1 MSSRRLSHCNLYQ
14 NMVNYY
20 FGSLCISVYS
30 YIHNRYNNKG
40 KNMLQEVDFK
50 DKKRVV
56 IKIGSNS
63 LLHESSKRIDYLKIE
78 KLIREIVDLRNRGI
92 DVCLVSSGAIAVGKE
107 SFDSDIN
114 EDSNSVKQALASI
127 GQARL
132 VSIYQNIFREYNQ
145 EAGQV
150 LMTKNTITDNV
161 SRKNAQNTF
170 EALFE
175 LGIVPIVNENDTIS
189 TFEIQFGDNDTL
201 SALVAYLIKADLL
214 ILLTDIDGLYTSN
227 PRTHEDAE
235 FVPLVENIDDVI
247 DMGSSSVGSSV
258 GTGGMHTKL
267 IAGKIATLSG
277 ADMVI
282 ANSKDLSIIHNILDA
297 NFKGTVFKSNY
308 DEFFD
313 VLGYIEDNYNY

>member
-1 MSSRRLSHCNLYQ
+1 
-14 NMVNYY
+14 
-20 FGSLCISVYS
+20 
-30 YIHNRYNNKG
+30 
-40 KNMLQEVDFK
+40 MLQEVDFK

-114 EDSNSVKQALASI
+114 EESNSVKQALASI

>member
-1 MSSRRLSHCNLYQ
+1 
-14 NMVNYY
+14 
-20 FGSLCISVYS
+20 
-30 YIHNRYNNKG
+30 
-40 KNMLQEVDFK
+40 MLQEVDFK

-114 EDSNSVKQALASI
+114 EESNSVKQALASI

-313 VLGYIEDNYNY
+313 VLGYIEDNYNF

>member
-1 MSSRRLSHCNLYQ
+1 MTVVQTVIGIMDTDYRKYIEGYTYPRNIFHTDCRDMEMTALSTH
-14 NMVNYY
+14 
-20 FGSLCISVYS
+20 
-30 YIHNRYNNKG
+30 
-40 KNMLQEVDFK
+40 
-50 DKKRVV
+50 
-56 IKIGSNS
+56 
-63 LLHESSKRIDYLKIE
+63 
-78 KLIREIVDLRNRGI
+78 
-92 DVCLVSSGAIAVGKE
+92 
-107 SFDSDIN
+107 
-114 EDSNSVKQALASI
+114 SVKQALASI

>member
-1 MSSRRLSHCNLYQ
+1 
-14 NMVNYY
+14 
-20 FGSLCISVYS
+20 
-30 YIHNRYNNKG
+30 
-40 KNMLQEVDFK
+40 MLQEIDFSN
-50 DKKRVV
+50 KKRVV

-63 LLHESSKRIDYLKIE
+63 LLHEDTQKIDYLKIE

-92 DVCLVSSGAIAVGKE
+92 DVCLVSSGAIAVGR
-107 SFDSDIN
+107 
-114 EDSNSVKQALASI
+114 NSAFYNDDVSTNAKMQALASI

-150 LMTKNTITDNV
+150 LMTKNTITNNV

-175 LGIVPIVNENDTIS
+175 MGVVPIVNENDTVS

-214 ILLTDIDGLYTSN
+214 ILLTDIDGLYTAN
-227 PRTHEDAE
+227 PRSHEDAK
-235 FVPLVENIDDVI
+235 FVPYIDNIDEVM
-247 DMGSSSVGSSV
+247 DMGSESAGSDV
-258 GTGGMHTKL
+258 GTGGMATKL

-282 ANSKDLSIIHNILDA
+282 ANSKDLSIIHKIIEGD
-297 NFKGTVFKSNY
+297 FKGSVFRSNF
-308 DEFFD
+308 DEYFD

>member
-1 MSSRRLSHCNLYQ
+1 
-14 NMVNYY
+14 MVNYY
-20 FGSLCISVYS
+20 FGSLCIGVYP
-30 YIHNRYNNKG
+30 YIHIRYNNKG
-40 KNMLQEVDFK
+40 KKMLQEVDFR

-63 LLHESSKRIDYLKIE
+63 LLHDASGRIDYLKIE

-107 SFDSDIN
+107 SFDCDVN

-308 DEFFD
+308 DEYFD

>member
-1 MSSRRLSHCNLYQ
+1 
-14 NMVNYY
+14 
-20 FGSLCISVYS
+20 
-30 YIHNRYNNKG
+30 
-40 KNMLQEVDFK
+40 MLQEVDFK

-107 SFDSDIN
+107 SFDKDIN
-114 EDSNSVKQALASI
+114 EESNSVKQALASI

>member
-1 MSSRRLSHCNLYQ
+1 
-14 NMVNYY
+14 
-20 FGSLCISVYS
+20 
-30 YIHNRYNNKG
+30 
-40 KNMLQEVDFK
+40 MLQEVDFK

>member
-1 MSSRRLSHCNLYQ
+1 
-14 NMVNYY
+14 
-20 FGSLCISVYS
+20 
-30 YIHNRYNNKG
+30 
-40 KNMLQEVDFK
+40 MLQEVDFK

-114 EDSNSVKQALASI
+114 EVSNSVKQALASI

>member
-1 MSSRRLSHCNLYQ
+1 
-14 NMVNYY
+14 
-20 FGSLCISVYS
+20 
-30 YIHNRYNNKG
+30 
-40 KNMLQEVDFK
+40 MLQEVDFK

-107 SFDSDIN
+107 SFDSDIK
-114 EDSNSVKQALASI
+114 EESNSVKQALASI

>member
-1 MSSRRLSHCNLYQ
+1 
-14 NMVNYY
+14 
-20 FGSLCISVYS
+20 
-30 YIHNRYNNKG
+30 
-40 KNMLQEVDFK
+40 MLQEIDFTN
-50 DKKRVV
+50 KKRVV

-63 LLHESSKRIDYLKIE
+63 LLHESSGRIDYLKIE

-92 DVCLVSSGAIAVGKE
+92 DVCLVSSGAIAVGRE
-107 SFDSDIN
+107 SFENGIGEETN
-114 EDSNSVKQALASI
+114 AKKQALASI

-170 EALFE
+170 EALFD

-189 TFEIQFGDNDTL
+189 TFEMQFGDNDTL

-227 PRTHEDAE
+227 PRTHEDAK

-282 ANSKDLSIIHNILDA
+282 ANSKDLSIIHEIIDA

-308 DEFFD
+308 DEYFD
-313 VLGYIEDNYNY
+313 VLGYIEDNYSY

>member
-1 MSSRRLSHCNLYQ
+1 MSKIDL
-14 NMVNYY
+14 
-20 FGSLCISVYS
+20 
-30 YIHNRYNNKG
+30 
-40 KNMLQEVDFK
+40 K

-63 LLHESSKRIDYLKIE
+63 LLHKDTMKIDYLRIE

-92 DVCLVSSGAIAVGKE
+92 DVCLVSSGAIAVGRNSLIKE
-107 SFDSDIN
+107 IDDN
-114 EDSNSVKQALASI
+114 TNSIKQAMASI

-175 LGIVPIVNENDTIS
+175 LGVVPIVNENDTIS

-201 SALVAYLIKADLL
+201 SALVSYLIGADLL
-214 ILLTDIDGLYTSN
+214 ILLSDIDGLYTAN

-235 FVPLVENIDDVI
+235 FVPFVENIDDVM
-247 DMGSSSVGSSV
+247 DMGSNHAGSDV
-258 GTGGMHTKL
+258 GTGGMSTKL
-267 IAGKIATLSG
+267 VAGKIATLSG

-282 ANSKDLSIIHNILDA
+282 ANSCDLSIIHKIIDGD
-297 NFKGTVFKSNY
+297 FRGTVFASNY
-308 DEFFD
+308 DEYFD

>member
-1 MSSRRLSHCNLYQ
+1 MSSHRLSHCNLYQ

-20 FGSLCISVYS
+20 FGSLCISAYS

-114 EDSNSVKQALASI
+114 EESNSVKQALASI

>member
-1 MSSRRLSHCNLYQ
+1 MCAQLVLVPQ
-14 NMVNYY
+14 QLV
-20 FGSLCISVYS
+20 
-30 YIHNRYNNKG
+30 
-40 KNMLQEVDFK
+40 KNPF
-50 DKKRVV
+50 
-56 IKIGSNS
+56 
-63 LLHESSKRIDYLKIE
+63 
-78 KLIREIVDLRNRGI
+78 
-92 DVCLVSSGAIAVGKE
+92 
-107 SFDSDIN
+107 
-114 EDSNSVKQALASI
+114 NSVKQALASI

>member
-1 MSSRRLSHCNLYQ
+1 
-14 NMVNYY
+14 
-20 FGSLCISVYS
+20 
-30 YIHNRYNNKG
+30 
-40 KNMLQEVDFK
+40 MLQEVDFK

-114 EDSNSVKQALASI
+114 EESNSVKQALASI

-132 VSIYQNIFREYNQ
+132 VSIYRNIFREYNQ

>member
-1 MSSRRLSHCNLYQ
+1 M
-14 NMVNYY
+14 
-20 FGSLCISVYS
+20 
-30 YIHNRYNNKG
+30 
-40 KNMLQEVDFK
+40 
-50 DKKRVV
+50 
-56 IKIGSNS
+56 
-63 LLHESSKRIDYLKIE
+63 LHESSKRIDYLKIE

>member
-1 MSSRRLSHCNLYQ
+1 
-14 NMVNYY
+14 
-20 FGSLCISVYS
+20 
-30 YIHNRYNNKG
+30 
-40 KNMLQEVDFK
+40 MLQEVDFK
-50 DKKRVV
+50 GKKRVV

-114 EDSNSVKQALASI
+114 EESNSVKQALASI

>member
-1 MSSRRLSHCNLYQ
+1 MSDKIN
-14 NMVNYY
+14 
-20 FGSLCISVYS
+20 F
-30 YIHNRYNNKG
+30 
-40 KNMLQEVDFK
+40 KN
-50 DKKRVV
+50 KKRVV

-63 LLHESSKRIDYLKIE
+63 LLHKSTGKVDYQRIE
-78 KLIREIVDLRNRGI
+78 KLIREIVNLKNGGL
-92 DVCLVSSGAIAVGKE
+92 DVCLVSSGAIAVGRD
-107 SFDSDIN
+107 SFAGGNIGTT
-114 EDSNSVKQALASI
+114 NSELQALASI

-132 VSIYQNIFREYNQ
+132 ASIYQNIFREYNQ

-161 SRKNAQNTF
+161 SRKNAQNTL
-170 EALFE
+170 EKLFE
-175 LGIVPIVNENDTIS
+175 MDVVPIVNENDTIS

-214 ILLTDIDGLYTSN
+214 ILLSDIDGLYTAN

-235 FVPLVENIDDVI
+235 FVPFVDDIDSVM
-247 DMGSSSVGSSV
+247 DMGSSHAGSDV
-258 GTGGMHTKL
+258 GTGGMSTKL
-267 IAGKIATLSG
+267 VAGKIATLSG

-282 ANSKDLSIIHNILDA
+282 ANSKDLSIIHKIFDGD
-297 NFKGTVFKSNY
+297 FKGTVFKSCY

>member
-1 MSSRRLSHCNLYQ
+1 M
-14 NMVNYY
+14 
-20 FGSLCISVYS
+20 
-30 YIHNRYNNKG
+30 
-40 KNMLQEVDFK
+40 
-50 DKKRVV
+50 
-56 IKIGSNS
+56 
-63 LLHESSKRIDYLKIE
+63 
-78 KLIREIVDLRNRGI
+78 
-92 DVCLVSSGAIAVGKE
+92 
-107 SFDSDIN
+107 
-114 EDSNSVKQALASI
+114 
-127 GQARL
+127 
-132 VSIYQNIFREYNQ
+132 
-145 EAGQV
+145 
-150 LMTKNTITDNV
+150 
-161 SRKNAQNTF
+161 
-170 EALFE
+170 
-175 LGIVPIVNENDTIS
+175 PIVNENDTIS

-308 DEFFD
+308 DEYFD

>member
-1 MSSRRLSHCNLYQ
+1 M
-14 NMVNYY
+14 
-20 FGSLCISVYS
+20 I
-30 YIHNRYNNKG
+30 
-40 KNMLQEVDFK
+40 QEIDFK
-50 DKKRVV
+50 SKKRVV

-63 LLHESSKRIDYLKIE
+63 LLHEDTQKIDYLKIE

-92 DVCLVSSGAIAVGKE
+92 DVCLVSSGAIAVGRN
-107 SFDSDIN
+107 SAFYSDDAVTN
-114 EDSNSVKQALASI
+114 SNSKMQALASI

-150 LMTKNTITDNV
+150 LMTKNTITNNV

-175 LGIVPIVNENDTIS
+175 MGVVPIVNENDTVS

-214 ILLTDIDGLYTSN
+214 ILLTDIDGLYTAN
-227 PRTHEDAE
+227 PRSHEDAK
-235 FVPLVENIDDVI
+235 FVPYIDNIDEVM
-247 DMGSSSVGSSV
+247 DMGSESAGSDV
-258 GTGGMHTKL
+258 GTGGMATKL

-282 ANSKDLSIIHNILDA
+282 ANSKDLSIIHKIIEGD
-297 NFKGTVFKSNY
+297 FKGSVFRSNF
-308 DEFFD
+308 DEYFD
-313 VLGYIEDNYNY
+313 VLGYIEDNYDY